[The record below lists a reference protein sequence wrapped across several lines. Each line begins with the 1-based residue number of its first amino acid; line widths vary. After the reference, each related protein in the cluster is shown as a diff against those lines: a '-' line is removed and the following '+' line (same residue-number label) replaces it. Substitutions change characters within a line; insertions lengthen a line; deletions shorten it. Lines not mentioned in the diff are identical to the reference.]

1 LKKIGQ
7 TEFKTKNTFLSFD
20 RVVIIH
26 GMIIDSHT
34 HIFPGHKCA
43 AILSDLS
50 NRSDIS
56 HYTDGSLESLRKSM
70 KQADIAISL
79 VSRITTHPEQVVSVN
94 QWLHE
99 CIQDGIQAMAA
110 IHPDIPELDVYM
122 VALKNLGFKGI
133 KFHPDYQGFY
143 VDDKK
148 MYPVYEA
155 AQALQLPVLF
165 HAGLDRGLPPPVH
178 ATPKRLLMVHQQFP
192 DLTIIAAHMG
202 GEDNYDDTETYLLG
216 TDIYLD
222 TAFVL
227 RLMKKELLARFFSK
241 HPIERFLFGTDSPF
255 TDQSTELNYF
265 TGLPFLTQDEKDK
278 ILSQN
283 AADLLNL

>member
-1 LKKIGQ
+1 M
-7 TEFKTKNTFLSFD
+7 
-20 RVVIIH
+20 VI
-26 GMIIDSHT
+26 DFHT
-34 HIFPGHKCA
+34 HIFPRHKGS

-56 HYTDGSLESLRKSM
+56 HYTNGSLESLLQSM
-70 KQADIAISL
+70 KQAGIEISL
-79 VSRITTHPEQVVSVN
+79 VSRITTHPKQVISVN
-94 QWLHE
+94 QWLHK
-99 CIQDGIQAMAA
+99 CIREGIRPMAA
-110 IHPDIPELDVYM
+110 IHPDIPDLDAYM
-122 VALKNLGFKGI
+122 GTLKDLGFKGI

-143 VDDKK
+143 VDDRK

-178 ATPKRLLMVHQQFP
+178 ATPRRLLIVHQQFP
-192 DLTIIAAHMG
+192 DLTMIAAHMG
-202 GEDNYDDTETYLLG
+202 GEDNYDDTKTYLLG
-216 TDIYLD
+216 TDVYLD

-227 RLMKKELLARFFSK
+227 RIMEKDALAHFFSK

-265 TGLPFLTQDEKDK
+265 LDLPFLTQDAKDK
-278 ILSQN
+278 ILGQN